1 MHKDVHALVVLQSE
15 QTNNY
20 TNPKLVNT
28 IVLLE
33 IIKKIQM
40 LKNLDWKLYLPHV

>member
-1 MHKDVHALVVLQSE
+1 MHKDTHAPMGSQSE

-28 IVLLE
+28 IILLE

-40 LKNLDWKLYLPHV
+40 LKNLD